1 MIRYE
6 NIFYSF
12 WYIKEIF
19 WEYRAI
25 PTINLIILLS
35 IYVYNHSVMLDYV
48 MARKMH
54 QTMIRKHDSRYIFMS
69 DSYIKSHASRASNFF
84 QPFITSLSKNLFP
97 FCVMENFVDQTN
109 SIKVIW
115 CSSGGSFSNYEVCV
129 KEAKRIFVQASSDN
143 SSLATSLLWIYFCVN
158 IRIMST
164 L

>member
-1 MIRYE
+1 MHIMC
-6 NIFYSF
+6 
-12 WYIKEIF
+12 KEIF
-19 WEYRAI
+19 ITSRIVLIWLVI
-25 PTINLIILLS
+25 FLTINSIVLS
-35 IYVYNHSVMLDYV
+35 FIYVYNHSVMLNYV

-69 DSYIKSHASRASNFF
+69 DSYIKSHASRLSNFF

-115 CSSGGSFSNYEVCV
+115 CSSGGSFSNYEVCE
-129 KEAKRIFVQASSDN
+129 KEARRIFVQASSDN
-143 SSLATSLLWIYFCVN
+143 SSLAASLLWIYFCVN